1 MRPRHHAGTFHTSSA
16 AVRQLA
22 NANPGTVCWRCGL
35 TIDQHPP
42 HHDGR
47 RPTWTGGHTI
57 DGWID
62 APPWYEVTRRPP
74 PGPWIAPE
82 ASTCNYA
89 AGAGRT
95 NTLRLNPNSR
105 DWFA

>member
-1 MRPRHHAGTFHTSSA
+1 MKPRHPAGTFHTRSA
-16 AVRQLA
+16 TVRQLA
-22 NANPGTVCWRCGL
+22 YAHPGAVCWRCGL
-35 TIDQHPP
+35 TLAQHPP

-62 APPWYEVTRRPP
+62 APPWYNVTRRPP

-95 NTLRLNPNSR
+95 NTLRLNPTSR
-105 DWFA
+105 DWFE

>member
-1 MRPRHHAGTFHTSSA
+1 MKPRHHAGTFHTSSA
-16 AVRQLA
+16 TVRRLA
-22 NANPGTVCWRCGL
+22 NAHPGAVCWRCGL
-35 TIDQHPP
+35 TLAQHPP
-42 HHDGR
+42 HHDGQ

-62 APPWYEVTRRPP
+62 APPWVHATRRPP

-82 ASTCNYA
+82 ASTCNSA

-95 NTLRLNPNSR
+95 NKIRTNAQSR
-105 DWFA
+105 DWFG